1 MPADVARL
9 RKITQRMVQSA
20 GERNYKRY
28 FDANL
33 AAHAAVLEIAGN
45 RWQKN
50 TIEYLRGMCR
60 LWPRASIADIPGR
73 LQESLREHEE
83 LLEAIEARDPVR
95 AQDVM
100 RRHIAHTSDALRK
113 MAAG

>member
-1 MPADVARL
+1 ME
-9 RKITQRMVQSA
+9 QSA
-20 GERNYKRY
+20 AERNYKRY

-33 AAHAAVLEIAGN
+33 AAHATVLEAAGN

-73 LQESLREHEE
+73 LEESLREHGE
-83 LLEAIEARDPVR
+83 LLEAIEAKDARR
-95 AQDVM
+95 AEEVM
-100 RRHIAHTSDALRK
+100 RRHIAHTSMALRR
-113 MAAG
+113 MAAA